1 MVQYV
6 EYKITLPGVETDD
19 VEVVVGVIVEVLA
32 VTDVVAVSK
41 VEVDVTDEVVWVSV
55 VDVVD
60 VDVVVTVVVGCS
72 KTNSEV
78 CILLSVL
85 CTIAPANHLTYH

>member
-6 EYKITLPGVETDD
+6 EYKISLPGVETDD

-41 VEVDVTDEVVWVSV
+41 VEVDVTDEVV
-55 VDVVD
+55 
-60 VDVVVTVVVGCS
+60 
-72 KTNSEV
+72 
-78 CILLSVL
+78 
-85 CTIAPANHLTYH
+85 